1 MVGNKYAV
9 ALVGY
14 GGMGHWHA
22 KLLKDFEEIC
32 LYGIYDIN
40 PEKLEA
46 AKADGYVAYNSFAE
60 LCADEKVDV
69 VLVATPND
77 FHKPIALQ
85 AFAAGK
91 KGRVTEY
98 LAGLENRK
106 IKREAL
112 QQLLQT
118 AWRAAA
124 EALLLQSG
132 KREAEPALA
141 DGAALLAQNLGR
153 RRLAALTDILH
164 RYALECQYNVGSGH
178 VLGALAAEW
187 ENTL

>member
-46 AKADGYVAYNSFAE
+46 AKADGYVAYSSFAE

-77 FHKPIALQ
+77 FHKEYVIGAMR
-85 AFAAGK
+85 AGK
-91 KGRVTEY
+91 AAISEKPVTLSSADLQDMIDVSRETGKLFTVHQNRRWDGDFRV
-98 LAGLENRK
+98 
-106 IKREAL
+106 I
-112 QQLLQT
+112 
-118 AWRAAA
+118 
-124 EALLLQSG
+124 
-132 KREAEPALA
+132 
-141 DGAALLAQNLGR
+141 
-153 RRLAALTDILH
+153 
-164 RYALECQYNVGSGH
+164 
-178 VLGALAAEW
+178 
-187 ENTL
+187 